1 MKKEDIFF
9 ILKVIEDFGTDP
21 HLEPDPHLHPDQL
34 VRGTDPRIRG
44 PYPDPYQNVT
54 DPEHC
59 L

>member
-1 MKKEDIFF
+1 MEKRRYFC

-21 HLEPDPHLHPDQL
+21 HPEPDPHLHPDQL
-34 VRGTDPRIRG
+34 VRGTDPRIR
-44 PYPDPYQNVT
+44 DPYQNVT

>member
-1 MKKEDIFF
+1 MKKKIF
-9 ILKVIEDFGTDP
+9 LHPKSHFGTDP
-21 HLEPDPHLHPDQL
+21 QSEPDPHLHHDQL
-34 VRGTDPRIRG
+34 VRGTDPRTRD

>member
-34 VRGTDPRIRG
+34 VRGTDPRIRE
-44 PYPDPYQNVT
+44 PYQNVT